1 MNRATRVTNYDELDV
16 VLSSLLS
23 IDTDLY
29 KKFGDLWRTQK
40 VSASYLGSEISD
52 ALYYML
58 QDEGIDV

>member
-1 MNRATRVTNYDELDV
+1 MNRATRVTNYDELDA

-29 KKFGDLWRTQK
+29 KKLGDLWRTQK

>member
-1 MNRATRVTNYDELDV
+1 MNKAARVTNYDELDA

-23 IDTDLY
+23 IDKDLY
-29 KKFGDLWRTQK
+29 KKFSDMRRTQK

-58 QDEGIDV
+58 QDEGIDA

>member
-29 KKFGDLWRTQK
+29 KKFSDLWRTQK

-52 ALYYML
+52 TLYYML